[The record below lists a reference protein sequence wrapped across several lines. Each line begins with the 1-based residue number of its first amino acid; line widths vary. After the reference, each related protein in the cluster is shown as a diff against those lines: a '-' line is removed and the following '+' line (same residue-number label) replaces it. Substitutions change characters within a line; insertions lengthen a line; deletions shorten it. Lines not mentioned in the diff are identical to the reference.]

1 MMAGWLIAYG
11 AVLLLSFGWS
21 WYEMAHAPTDKE
33 LWGGR
38 DRVIKI
44 G

>member
-21 WYEMAHAPTDKE
+21 WYEMANAPTDRE
-33 LWGGR
+33 LWGEE
-38 DRVIKI
+38 IE
-44 G
+44 